1 MEQWMELEEL
11 FHINSITFFHKFQI
25 YVSQGQLEYPFEVQL
40 VGGCEMHSGEN
51 SVSFLKVAYQGSN
64 IVSFQNT
71 SWLPSPEGG
80 SRAQQVTRLSHQYY
94 STNEGIRKLLSP
106 ICPQFLLGLLDA
118 GKANLQ

>member
-1 MEQWMELEEL
+1 MPELRAKGTASSL
-11 FHINSITFFHKFQI
+11 DSDK
-25 YVSQGQLEYPFEVQL
+25 SDGDPFEVQL